1 MTVSLTD
8 TTLEWRG
15 TTMHGRRGPGR
26 RHVLSF
32 LDGWGD
38 WQSPR
43 REEYDRPQEHGT
55 RGAAPLAGA
64 RVVRTGGMCRVP
76 AERDAMLAELEALFG
91 YADPDAPPE
100 ELTITHAGRTLTAM
114 VYVTRYQAPMDL
126 WGAGKFR
133 WRVEFIADDPLR
145 YGTPVPVSTLFP
157 TLRGGL
163 EYDLYTDGA
172 GADLGY
178 LDYGLASDT
187 GRLVVTNT
195 GTAPA
200 PVLFQ
205 VEGEVAPQ
213 GFDIAQVS
221 SDRRLRFVGPNSA
234 TSVLVLD
241 GATGN
246 VLVDGTAD
254 RGGQLTYRDWPLIP
268 AATLVAGVL
277 VPSSIELAFIN
288 LGATSPARLTAVVR
302 PGSW

>member
-1 MTVSLTD
+1 MVDLSG
-8 TTLEWRG
+8 TTLTWRG
-15 TTMHGRRGPGR
+15 LTVYGTRAS
-26 RHVLSF
+26 RHWLST
-32 LDGWGD
+32 LDGWED
-38 WQSPR
+38 LPPTRRDSQPR
-43 REEYDRPQEHGT
+43 TGHGT
-55 RGAAPLAGA
+55 FGGTPLSDERTVTVTGACS
-64 RVVRTGGMCRVP
+64 TP
-76 AERDAMLAELEALFG
+76 AERDTLLHELQAVMWLSGTTDTE
-91 YADPDAPPE
+91 P
-100 ELTITHAGRTLTAM
+100 LTIDHAGRVLTADAQL
-114 VYVTRYQAPMDL
+114 TRFKPGMGTWSSGQFSWA
-126 WGAGKFR
+126 
-133 WRVEFIADDPLR
+133 VEWVCPDPLR
-145 YGTPVPVSTLFP
+145 YAAPVSVWTLFP
-157 TLRGGL
+157 TPRGGL

-172 GADLGY
+172 GADLGW

-213 GFDIAQVS
+213 GFDIAQLA

-254 RGGQLTYRDWPLIP
+254 RGGQLTHRDWPVVP
-268 AATLVAGVL
+268 AATRVAGVL
-277 VPSSIELAFIN
+277 VPSSLELAFIN
-288 LGATSPARLTAVVR
+288 LGATSSARLTAVVR